1 MMWSG
6 VGVAKPKHLFL
17 WRSALAMAD
26 REYDPPV
33 EPLKTAVGDSKPRDK
48 FKVPKLAVSAKTGR
62 ATMAA
67 TIAAI
72 APFLKLAPRLN
83 NMAILLALQLK
94 IKTLNLPIA
103 APIILTLEE

>member
-33 EPLKTAVGDSKPRDK
+33 APLKTAVGDSKPGDK
-48 FKVPKLAVSAKTGR
+48 VKVPKLAVSAKTGR
-62 ATMAA
+62 AAIAA
-67 TIAAI
+67 AIPAI

-83 NMAILLALQLK
+83 KMAILLCHNLK
-94 IKTLNLPIA
+94 SKLRFYPSQA
-103 APIILTLEE
+103 RAS